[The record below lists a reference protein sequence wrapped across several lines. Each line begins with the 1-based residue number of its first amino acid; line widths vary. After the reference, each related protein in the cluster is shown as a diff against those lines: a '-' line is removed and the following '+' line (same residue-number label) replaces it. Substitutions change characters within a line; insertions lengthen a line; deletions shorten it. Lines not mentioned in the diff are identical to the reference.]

1 MQSGLMLIGTEG
13 AAHGGELSHGL
24 LPQILGNHLR
34 RAQVAIFRHF
44 SRTVAAE
51 EDITPGLLG
60 ILLLIAANPGLGQTR
75 LAEAMAVDRSAT
87 FKVVNQLLRRG
98 LITRKVPPRDR
109 RSYCLYLTEEG
120 ERAVRRLE
128 TLVLRHE
135 EEFTRVLSADERH
148 ILVRLLTRLHQ
159 QEDSGTRV
167 AGVTAVDETVA
178 LT

>member
-1 MQSGLMLIGTEG
+1 MLIY
-13 AAHGGELSHGL
+13 AA
-24 LPQILGNHLR
+24 PNHTSLKFT
-34 RAQVAIFRHF
+34 QK
-44 SRTVAAE
+44 SRK
-51 EDITPGLLG
+51 P
-60 ILLLIAANPGLGQTR
+60 
-75 LAEAMAVDRSAT
+75 AEAFGFPEWRTDRRT
-87 FKVVNQLLRRG
+87 NIVPTRRQLAKQRG
-98 LITRKVPPRDR
+98 REPAQPWKYVYRIRKVPPRDR

-159 QEDSGTRV
+159 QEEPGTR
-167 AGVTAVDETVA
+167 ATGVTAVDETAA